1 MTTESLATK
10 DHIDNDHIP
19 VPSPS
24 PSPPPE
30 THPAPLPTPLPTPN
44 SNENG
49 AASRCPL
56 PPILKKPNATHT
68 TDTSQKKARLLLTG
82 LGGHNITRKPSNP
95 LTPVSPPPFAVSGEE
110 GVGGERGEGGRGGD
124 NTTVTRPPHHPQK
137 RPYFVAGK
145 AGKRRPVLVRR
156 KSSQTS
162 VPTLL
167 RSEVRAEDSPER
179 GNPVKGSSNLGHAGH
194 AGHGLDRTQDVEE
207 KVRVLSTG
215 LTEEKLPEIRISP
228 AEREGQDVRQ
238 GALPPSPPAESP
250 IEPQPPSEGKFTI
263 TSPRTTL
270 TNQIPSIHL
279 PLQQRTP
286 NSLPISSPAS
296 NSSLPKTPN
305 PPNQTPSPVPDT
317 HSPAAA
323 STATATPKTQKQ
335 HPPFT
340 HHQRNLSTT
349 ISASA
354 SRRSYRGRKCS

>member
-95 LTPVSPPPFAVSGEE
+95 LTPVSPPPFAVSGEQE
-110 GVGGERGEGGRGGD
+110 EGERGGGKEGD

-194 AGHGLDRTQDVEE
+194 GLDRSQDVEE
-207 KVRVLSTG
+207 KARVLSAG
-215 LTEEKLPEIRISP
+215 LTEEKLPEIHISP
-228 AEREGQDVRQ
+228 AEQEDQNVRQ

-323 STATATPKTQKQ
+323 STATATPKTQNQQ
-335 HPPFT
+335 HPPST
-340 HHQRNLSTT
+340 HHPRNSSMT